1 MRITVAGRPASI
13 CIHSLLLPLSR
24 TTARAFNN
32 LVKQMQQV
40 KAVEL
45 PIASVLDKIAP
56 SAELLVQ
63 ATKTKVD
70 KKRAASSFFRYK
82 LPYRS
87 WSLNDD
93 SIFISSPYSVA
104 YLGRH
109 TAGNGLR
116 NGLSGLCRA
125 SRWRIA

>member
-1 MRITVAGRPASI
+1 
-13 CIHSLLLPLSR
+13 
-24 TTARAFNN
+24 
-32 LVKQMQQV
+32 MQQV

-93 SIFISSPYSVA
+93 SNFISSPYSVT

-116 NGLSGLCRA
+116 NGLSWLCRA
-125 SRWRIA
+125 SR

>member
-13 CIHSLLLPLSR
+13 CIHSLLQPLSR

-63 ATKTKVD
+63 ATKTK
-70 KKRAASSFFRYK
+70 
-82 LPYRS
+82 
-87 WSLNDD
+87 
-93 SIFISSPYSVA
+93 
-104 YLGRH
+104 
-109 TAGNGLR
+109 
-116 NGLSGLCRA
+116 
-125 SRWRIA
+125 